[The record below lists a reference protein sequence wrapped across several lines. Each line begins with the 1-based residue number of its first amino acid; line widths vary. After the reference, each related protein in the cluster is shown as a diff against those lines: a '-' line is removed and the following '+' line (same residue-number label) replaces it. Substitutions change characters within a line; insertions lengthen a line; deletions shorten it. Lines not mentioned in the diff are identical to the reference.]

1 MLSSCTWA
9 SELFVPDATATTT
22 SYLKGRARKR
32 KVSGSGRR
40 DKPQYEAALTRLLA
54 VAQPTYATTL
64 PTARFPAS
72 SSSSIPLSSGPT
84 ATQVEDT
91 AAWLENKAGIDPA
104 EGHLCNP
111 QRARRKRQQVANLM
125 QVCHAYIGQLLA
137 LQSAS
142 SMPAQLAVI
151 EFCCGSGHVALPL
164 AALYPSVQFILL
176 DNRPASIHQAEE
188 RAAAANLQNVTCRC
202 EDLHDF
208 SPSEAFHLGIALHA
222 CGPLTDLVMDFCVQQ
237 RAAYVLCPCCI
248 GKVQASPLEYPRSS
262 RYRGLFPDRRQY
274 ESMAS
279 AADLSV
285 RHFFSRSKVVETD
298 KENATG
304 SSNSKNSEE
313 QQRQEQEQPQQQEE
327 QHQQHRR
334 RRLCKTF
341 VEMDRGLRAEE
352 AGYLT
357 RLLLLTPRE
366 CTPKNDLLCGYPG
379 EWEEG
384 VLGRGKGEGG
394 EVIAIKEEVEHV
406 VINGDDAVAFDV
418 WFGDSGASGEGG
430 DDASDDEGED

>member
-1 MLSSCTWA
+1 
-9 SELFVPDATATTT
+9 
-22 SYLKGRARKR
+22 
-32 KVSGSGRR
+32 
-40 DKPQYEAALTRLLA
+40 LTRLLA
-54 VAQPTYATTL
+54 VSQPTYATTL
-64 PTARFPAS
+64 PTSRFLIP
-72 SSSSIPLSSGPT
+72 SSSSIPRSPAPV
-84 ATQVEDT
+84 ATQVEAT

-104 EGHLCNP
+104 DGLCNP

-125 QVCHAYIGQLLA
+125 QACHAYIGHLLA
-137 LQSAS
+137 IQSAS
-142 SMPAQLAVI
+142 SMSAQLYVV

-164 AALYPSVQFILL
+164 AALYPSVHFILL

-188 RAAAANLQNVTCRC
+188 RTATANLQNVKCRC
-202 EDLHDF
+202 EDLYDF
-208 SPSEAFHLGIALHA
+208 SPTEKFHLGIALHA

-262 RYRGLFPDRRQY
+262 RFRALFPDRRQY

-285 RHFFSRSKVVETD
+285 RQFFSRSKVVETD
-298 KENATG
+298 KKNTTG
-304 SSNSKNSEE
+304 SSNSNT
-313 QQRQEQEQPQQQEE
+313 EQEQQQEQQQQQEE

-352 AGYLT
+352 AGYVT
-357 RLLLLTPRE
+357 RLMLLTPRE

-379 EWEEG
+379 EWEEEI
-384 VLGRGKGEGG
+384 LGREKVEGG
-394 EVIAIKEEVEHV
+394 EVEEEVEHV
-406 VINGDDAVAFDV
+406 VVNGEDAAAFDA
-418 WFGDSGASGEGG
+418 WFGDSGVSGEGE
-430 DDASDDEGED
+430 DDASDDDDKDLEETSNC

>member
-9 SELFVPDATATTT
+9 SEIFVPVDATATTT
-22 SYLKGRARKR
+22 SYLKGRARKN

-64 PTARFPAS
+64 PTSRFS
-72 SSSSIPLSSGPT
+72 MHSLTSIPLSPAPA

-91 AAWLENKAGIDPA
+91 ASWLEDKAGLDPA

-125 QVCHAYIGQLLA
+125 QACHVYIAQLLA

-142 SMPAQLAVI
+142 STPAQLTVI

-164 AALYPSVQFILL
+164 AALYPSVQFVLL

-188 RAAAANLQNVTCRC
+188 RAAAANLQNVMCQC

-208 SPSEAFHLGIALHA
+208 SPSEVFHLGIALHA

-262 RYRGLFPDRRQY
+262 RFRAIFPDRRQY

-285 RHFFSRSKVVETD
+285 RQFFSRSKVVETN
-298 KENATG
+298 KEIATG
-304 SSNSKNSEE
+304 SSNGKSE
-313 QQRQEQEQPQQQEE
+313 QEQEQEQEQQQEQEE
-327 QHQQHRR
+327 QRQQHRR
-334 RRLCKTF
+334 RRLCKSF
-341 VEMDRGLRAEE
+341 VEMDRGSRAEE
-352 AGYLT
+352 AGYST

-379 EWEEG
+379 EWEKG

-394 EVIAIKEEVEHV
+394 EVEEEVEHV
-406 VINGDDAVAFDV
+406 VVNGDDAAAFDD
-418 WFGDSGASGEGG
+418 WFGDSGDGG
-430 DDASDDEGED
+430 DGDEVSDDDDDED